1 MSFVTIL
8 LLAIVQGL
16 AEMLPVSSSAHV
28 IVAEKWLGLDPSAPQ
43 LTFLL
48 VMLHTGT
55 MFAAL
60 AFFWKRW
67 KNLLVTRGMDFVKQL
82 VLATVLT
89 GVVGYGL
96 KKAIEKF
103 ALGEG
108 GEIESLF
115 GNLWLVGAALFA
127 AGIVILLSTRREEH
141 AKSEMLN
148 AKSSVLIGVLQGFCI
163 PFRGFSRSGATISAG
178 MWIGVSRTLSEE
190 FSFAL
195 ALLITPPAIMVEAH
209 RLKKAV
215 ALTGQAIDFGPGVVG
230 MVLSFG
236 AAFLALKWLSS
247 WLEHGKWKYFGYYC
261 LAFSL
266 VVFATALRGM

>member
-1 MSFVTIL
+1 MNLFHIL
-8 LLAIVQGL
+8 ILAVVQGL

-28 IVAEKWLGLDPSAPQ
+28 ILVEKWLGLDPSAPD

-60 AFFWKRW
+60 AFFWSRW
-67 KNLLVTRGMDFVKQL
+67 KTLLVTRGMDFIKQL
-82 VLATVLT
+82 LLATVLT
-89 GVVGYGL
+89 GVVGFGL

-115 GNLWLVGAALFA
+115 GNLWLVGGALFA
-127 AGIVILLSTRREEH
+127 AGVVILLASRREEH
-141 AKSEMLN
+141 AKVETLN
-148 AKSSVLIGVLQGFCI
+148 AKSSVVIGVLQGFCI

-178 MWIGVSRTLSEE
+178 LWLGVSRRLSEE

-195 ALLITPPAIMVEAH
+195 AILLTPPAILMEAK
-209 RLKKAV
+209 RLKHATG
-215 ALTGQAIDFGPGVVG
+215 LTANLGPGLIG
-230 MVLSFG
+230 MVLSFA
-236 AAFLALKWLSS
+236 AAFIALKWLSN
-247 WLEHGKWKYFGYYC
+247 WLENGKWKFFGYYC
-261 LAFSL
+261 LVFSL
-266 VVFATALRGM
+266 VVFATAVTGH